1 MIYIAIGSNL
11 GNRLGNIHQALQL
24 LTESGFEIV
33 QQSPI
38 IENKAI
44 LPADALAE
52 WDQPFLNM
60 VVAGNTT
67 QSLDA
72 LLHTLK
78 HIEQQLGRDLNA
90 PRWSPRMMDLDMLMA
105 GDQQLK
111 TPHYCVPHPELLNRP
126 FLIHLL
132 ALMAPE
138 LKHPQT
144 QQTFSAIAYATAG
157 MDDCYLQ
164 SLVATPKWVGIVNV
178 TPDSFSDGGQ
188 FFAADN
194 AIKQVRTLH
203 AAGASVIDI
212 GAQSTN
218 PKAQIISVTEEYQ
231 RLKPVLD
238 ALTPIIKE
246 KNIRISIDS
255 FSDETVKACLDH
267 YPIAWIND
275 VKGALSDACLREI
288 ARQGC
293 QLVAMHS
300 LSIPPNQNQ
309 VIPLSV
315 SPIETLCTWAEQK
328 INHLLDCGFTRSQII
343 LDPGIGFGKT
353 PYQNMAL
360 IKEIAQLKSF
370 GCALLVGHSRKSFM
384 NVWNHLPA
392 DQRDIE
398 TLALSHYL
406 AKQGVDY
413 LRVHNLRDHQ
423 RFFVADISL

>member
-11 GNRLGNIHQALQL
+11 GNRLWNIHQALRL
-24 LTESGFEIV
+24 LMQSGFEIV

-44 LPADALAE
+44 LPADALPE

-60 VVAGNTT
+60 VVAGKTT

-78 HIEQQLGRDLNA
+78 HIEQQLGRDIDA
-90 PRWSPRMMDLDMLMA
+90 PRWSPRMMDLDILLA
-105 GDQQLK
+105 DDQQLK

-132 ALMAPE
+132 ALIAPE

-144 QQTFSAIAYATAG
+144 QQTFSAIAYDTAG
-157 MDDCYLQ
+157 MKDCYLQ
-164 SLVATPKWVGIVNV
+164 SWAASPKWVGIVNI

-188 FFAADN
+188 FFAAED
-194 AIKQVRTLH
+194 AINQVLNLH
-203 AAGASVIDI
+203 AQGASVIDI

-218 PKAQIISVTEEYQ
+218 PKARMISTAEEYQ
-231 RLKPVLD
+231 RLQPVLD
-238 ALTPIIKE
+238 VLKPIIQE

-255 FSDETVKACLDH
+255 FSDATVKACLDH

-275 VKGALSDACLREI
+275 VKGALSDDCLRDI
-288 ARQGC
+288 AARGC
-293 QLVAMHS
+293 QLVSMHS
-300 LSIPPNQNQ
+300 LSIPPTQSQ

-315 SPIETLCTWAEQK
+315 SPIETLCAWAEQK
-328 INHLLDCGFTRSQII
+328 INHLLRCGFMRSQII

-353 PYQNMAL
+353 PYQNITL
-360 IKEIAQLKSF
+360 IKEIAQLKPF
-370 GCALLVGHSRKSFM
+370 GCPLLVGHSRKSFM
-384 NVWNHLPA
+384 DLFNHLPA
-392 DQRDIE
+392 EQRDIE

-406 AKQGVDY
+406 AQQGVEY
-413 LRVHNLRDHQ
+413 LRIHNLLDHQ
-423 RFFVADISL
+423 RFFVT